1 MGWLQL
7 SLVVDQD
14 QALLIEPLLESL
26 GALSVTFG
34 DAADEP
40 VLEPP
45 LGSTRLWTHTRI
57 TGLFSD
63 SENAERLRS
72 RIADVVDPALASRL
86 QAQHI
91 DDRAWEQ
98 AWMDDFHP
106 MRFGKRLW
114 IRPSG
119 HRVDAARAVVLDLDP
134 GLAFGTG
141 THPTTAL
148 CLEWLDGAQLQG
160 LDALDFG
167 CGSGVLAV
175 AALKLG
181 ARLAIGVDRDPQA
194 LLASEDNAR
203 KNHVLERLQL
213 HLPKA
218 LPKTRCDLVLAN
230 ILAEPLIELAPRLAR
245 LTRPGGTLV
254 LSGILQQ
261 QAAEVRA
268 AYALDFVM
276 TETRE
281 REGWV
286 LLAARRLTEAGTSR
300 TTHRRDD

>member
-57 TGLFSD
+57 TGLFPD
-63 SENAERLRS
+63 TEDAQRLRS
-72 RIADVVDPALASRL
+72 RIAEVVDPALASRL
-86 QAQHI
+86 EAQHI
-91 DDRAWEQ
+91 DDRAWER
-98 AWMDDFHP
+98 AWMDDFQP
-106 MRFGKRLW
+106 MRFGGRLW
-114 IRPSG
+114 ICPSG
-119 HRVDAARAVVLDLDP
+119 HQVDAAGAVVLDLDP

-160 LDALDFG
+160 LDVLDYG

-181 ARLAIGVDRDPQA
+181 ARRAIGVDHDPQA
-194 LLASEDNAR
+194 LLASEDNAL
-203 KNHVLERLQL
+203 KNHVLERLRLYPPQT
-213 HLPKA
+213 LPEA
-218 LPKTRCDLVLAN
+218 PCDLVLAN
-230 ILAEPLIELAPRLAR
+230 ILARPLIELAPRLAR

-254 LSGILQQ
+254 LSGILQE
-261 QAAEVRA
+261 QAAEIRA
-268 AYALDFVM
+268 AYARDFVM
-276 TETRE
+276 TETRA

-286 LLAARRLTEAGTSR
+286 LLAGQRLTEARGSR
-300 TTHRRDD
+300 PIERRDN